1 MNELNFYNLFEHYLI
16 ILFIFYFL
24 FVVFLLRGILR
35 INKISIPNNLKSSV
49 IVPFRNEEKF
59 LRRCVNSL
67 LSQNFERERFEI
79 ILVDDNSTDGS
90 VNSVSDLI
98 NSKNVRLIKLDNG
111 NGKKKAIE
119 AGIHHSN
126 NEIIITTDAD
136 CYHHKNWLKSLI
148 ETFDN
153 KTGFVAGKVVYS
165 KTENLFEEFQK
176 IEFASL
182 VSIGAAFIGNKFPLL
197 ANGASCAYRKDLFF
211 RVGGFTDNLNLVSGD
226 EEFLM
231 QKIFLET
238 EYEIKFCAMNNA
250 VVFTEPIKSIS
261 KFINQRKRWVS
272 KVPFYKNKTLLP
284 VLLILFLFY
293 FSLTFS
299 VIFIVFNPELSKT
312 IFTIFVLKN
321 FIDFIFM
328 VKGYHLLELS
338 ENKFELLKLMLL
350 FPIAEIFHLIY
361 ITVVPLLSL
370 LKGFD
375 WKGRKFR
382 R

>member
-1 MNELNFYNLFEHYLI
+1 MTELNFYSLI
-16 ILFIFYFL
+16 EICLYILFIFYFL
-24 FVVFLLRGILR
+24 FIVFLLRGILR
-35 INKISIPNNLKSSV
+35 IKKKSVQNNLKASV

-67 LSQNFERERFEI
+67 LSQNFEKDRFEI
-79 ILVDDNSTDGS
+79 ILVDDNSNDGS
-90 VNSVSDLI
+90 INSISDLI
-98 NSKNVRLIKLDNG
+98 NAKKIKLIKLENA

-119 AGIHHSN
+119 AGIYHSK

-136 CYHHKNWLKSLI
+136 CYHHNNWLKSLI
-148 ETFDN
+148 ETFDE

-182 VSIGAAFIGNKFPLL
+182 VSIGAAFIGNKIPLL
-197 ANGASCAYRKDLFF
+197 ANGANCAYRKDLFY
-211 RVGGFTDNLNLVSGD
+211 RVGGFTDNLKLVSGD

-272 KVPFYKNKTLLP
+272 KVPFYKNRILLP

-293 FSLTFS
+293 FLLTFS
-299 VIFIVFNPELSKT
+299 IVFILFNPEVSKT
-312 IFTIFVLKN
+312 IFSIFIFKN
-321 FIDFIFM
+321 FIDFVFM
-328 VKGYHLLELS
+328 VKGYQLLELS
-338 ENKFELLKLMLL
+338 ENKIELLKLMLL
-350 FPIAEIFHLIY
+350 FPLAEIFHLIY
-361 ITVVPLLSL
+361 ISCVPVLSL
-370 LKGFD
+370 LNGFD
-375 WKGRKFR
+375 WKGRKFKR
-382 R
+382 